1 MAGGQLNQMIVEAL
15 SSLNDSIGVQKMNPK
30 QIVSV
35 LMPKVF
41 GMSLCT
47 DTVIVNN
54 ICMLSL
60 LRKKTLSL

>member
-30 QIVSV
+30 QTVSV

-47 DTVIVNN
+47 DTVTVNN